1 MRFLIVVHFYY
12 IWYSTLKN
20 VNHGKTNHTYRWRL
34 TDLYYRR
41 VMIYLGAL
49 KGDKILLPPL
59 LSGVAF
65 WVIAWVFNG
74 IRK

>member
-1 MRFLIVVHFYY
+1 M
-12 IWYSTLKN
+12 
-20 VNHGKTNHTYRWRL
+20 GKQTIL
-34 TDLYYRR
+34 TVGALLTFIIGA